1 MPGTRSSQD
10 LPILANKIEIKPR
23 LLQKGNQI
31 NGVVPY
37 LNNNYELGDSITRPR
52 QGMLYWFINKACILM
67 DWHKTCSEDLP
78 ARYQKLKITY
88 MVQNRFSSNL

>member
-10 LPILANKIEIKPR
+10 LPISANKIEIKPR

-37 LNNNYELGDSITRPR
+37 LNNNYEL
-52 QGMLYWFINKACILM
+52 
-67 DWHKTCSEDLP
+67 
-78 ARYQKLKITY
+78 
-88 MVQNRFSSNL
+88 